1 MITLIIKID
10 YTDSRLTGEAS
21 LIGGEE

>member
-10 YTDSRLTGEAS
+10 YTDSKLTGEIS